1 MKLMIKERI
10 NQLKARLLGD
20 KDRLEK
26 DLEAVSPA
34 NMEANPGDEEEQ
46 ADEVEEMAGRV
57 ALAEVIRRRL
67 RRIRSALTKM
77 QNKAYGICENCG
89 KKIEEKLLE
98 IDPESRFCKECKQK
112 LHG

>member
-1 MKLMIKERI
+1 MIKKRLK
-10 NQLKARLLGD
+10 QLRDRLLGD
-20 KDRLEK
+20 RDRLEK
-26 DLEAVSPA
+26 ALEAVDPT
-34 NMEANPGDEEEQ
+34 NMEVNPGDEEEQ

-77 QNKAYGICENCG
+77 QTKAYGICENCG
-89 KKIEEKLLE
+89 KKIEEELLE
-98 IDPESRFCKECKQK
+98 VDPESRYCKECKRK

>member
-1 MKLMIKERI
+1 MIKKRLK
-10 NQLKARLLGD
+10 QLRDRLLGD

-26 DLEAVSPA
+26 ELEAVSPA
-34 NMEANPGDEEEQ
+34 NMEVNPGDEEEQ

-67 RRIRSALTKM
+67 RRIRSALAKM
-77 QNKAYGICENCG
+77 QNKSYGICEDCG

-98 IDPESRFCKECKQK
+98 VDPESRYCKECKRK
-112 LHG
+112 RHG

>member
-1 MKLMIKERI
+1 MVKKRLK
-10 NQLKARLLGD
+10 QLRDRLLGD

-26 DLEAVSPA
+26 ELEEVSPA
-34 NMEANPGDEEEQ
+34 NMEVNPGDEEEQ

-67 RRIRSALTKM
+67 RRIRSALAKM
-77 QNKAYGICENCG
+77 QNKSYGICENCG
-89 KKIEEKLLE
+89 KKIEEELLE
-98 IDPESRFCKECKQK
+98 VDPESRYCKECKRK

>member
-10 NQLKARLLGD
+10 SQLKARLLGD

-26 DLEAVSPA
+26 ELEAVSPA

-46 ADEVEEMAGRV
+46 ADEVEEMVGRV

-67 RRIRSALTKM
+67 RRVKSALSKM
-77 QNKAYGICENCG
+77 QNKTYGICENCG
-89 KKIEEKLLE
+89 KAIEEKLLE
-98 IDPESRFCKECKQK
+98 VDPESRYCRECKRK

>member
-1 MKLMIKERI
+1 MVKKRLK
-10 NQLKARLLGD
+10 QLRDRLLGD
-20 KDRLEK
+20 RDRLEK
-26 DLEAVSPA
+26 ALEAVDPT
-34 NMEANPGDEEEQ
+34 NMEVNPGDEEEQ

-77 QNKAYGICENCG
+77 QTKAYGICENCG